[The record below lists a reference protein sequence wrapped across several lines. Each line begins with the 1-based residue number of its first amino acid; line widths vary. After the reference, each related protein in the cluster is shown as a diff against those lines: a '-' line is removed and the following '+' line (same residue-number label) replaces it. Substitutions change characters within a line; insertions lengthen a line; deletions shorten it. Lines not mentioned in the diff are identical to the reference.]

1 MLYVIAYDISD
12 DRKRDKI
19 SKILEKYGIKVQY
32 SIVECDLSKATVKAL
47 YQQMSKIIDKKT
59 DKIYLYPLDEECKR
73 KVIYLGSREEVSRCV
88 IIWNIDQWMEHKK
101 YRFARQMRMEVINVV
116 RSGEVR
122 QLSISKDKQFREKFF
137 ENQILFFAIKYGKM
151 GIASSWNKKNP
162 RNGIE
167 TSHCKKLHES
177 IF

>member
-88 IIWNIDQWMEHKK
+88 II
-101 YRFARQMRMEVINVV
+101 
-116 RSGEVR
+116 
-122 QLSISKDKQFREKFF
+122 
-137 ENQILFFAIKYGKM
+137 
-151 GIASSWNKKNP
+151 
-162 RNGIE
+162 
-167 TSHCKKLHES
+167 
-177 IF
+177 